1 MQCVLLNDVVDP
13 IVLRWRDCVGAE
25 CAECARRG
33 ALYEQNCLEERW
45 LVVVDRL
52 FALAAGDEI
61 VYTSLGSLVSNK
73 AAVLQHPIYAY

>member
-1 MQCVLLNDVVDP
+1 V
-13 IVLRWRDCVGAE
+13 RA
-25 CAECARRG
+25 
-33 ALYEQNCLEERW
+33 YEQNCLETKRFKYDAVCKRERW